1 MKTYTSGA
9 GQFAEFDLTREWNE
23 VMKMMW
29 TDLVYNKQAHRKRS
43 SLSNTRKEQ
52 L

>member
-9 GQFAEFDLTREWNE
+9 GQFTEFNLTREWNE

-43 SLSNTRKEQ
+43 SLSNNRKEQ